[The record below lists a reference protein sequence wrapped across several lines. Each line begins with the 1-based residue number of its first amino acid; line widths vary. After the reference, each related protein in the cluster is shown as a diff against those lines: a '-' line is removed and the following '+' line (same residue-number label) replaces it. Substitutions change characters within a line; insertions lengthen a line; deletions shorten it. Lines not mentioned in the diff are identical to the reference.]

1 MKSKLDYLPLEQV
14 LTGGKKLNLF
24 CWIKYTTGNQETT
37 MSQLVAA
44 LEVKFIF
51 NKSTELIKMNGYWF
65 RFIIRGF

>member
-37 MSQLVAA
+37 MNQLVAA

-51 NKSTELIKMNGYWF
+51 NKSTS
-65 RFIIRGF
+65 